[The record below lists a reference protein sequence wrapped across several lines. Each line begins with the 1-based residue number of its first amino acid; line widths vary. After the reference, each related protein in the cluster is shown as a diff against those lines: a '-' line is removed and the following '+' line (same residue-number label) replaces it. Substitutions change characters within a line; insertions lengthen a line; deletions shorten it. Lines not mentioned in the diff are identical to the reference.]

1 MVVSAALAVV
11 VVVEVEVEVVVI
23 TARWSGSLLLIMVGG
38 VTEPGAEREI
48 EKIRFSCLFDSQPI
62 CGGEKKKEK
71 KKDTHL
77 PHISSCRAPCSCDR
91 GMRKC
96 ISASAG

>member
-11 VVVEVEVEVVVI
+11 VVVEVEVVVI

-62 CGGEKKKEK
+62 CGGEKKIK
-71 KKDTHL
+71 
-77 PHISSCRAPCSCDR
+77 
-91 GMRKC
+91 
-96 ISASAG
+96 